1 MSDSSSSTNG
11 PVSEPPTC
19 AGGLAADPASRLNQS
34 GDFSGDFSDDGP
46 FTATGAAETEERQ
59 IPSQLGGYVIKQL
72 IGTGGMGQV
81 YLAEHVRMQRAVA
94 IKTLPLKMVEDEHAI
109 NRFYEE
115 VRAASRVLH
124 PNIVTAFDAG
134 EDDGFHFL
142 AMEYIDGMTL
152 TQIVARSGPLPVGQA
167 ASVIRQAAMG
177 LLFAHRAGIVHRD
190 VKPGNLMRSIDGTVK
205 VLDLGL
211 ARISNIDLTLR
222 PDSPAEAEPIKRD
235 KGRLVGTLPFM
246 SPEQLEDPDSAD
258 PRSDIYSLGATMF
271 FLLTGQP
278 PFTGEYLD
286 QVYGHRHGE
295 IPDLMQLRRDVDFQF
310 ANLFRRM
317 MAKSPDERYA
327 SLDEVIE
334 DLSEYADKSDEPIWL
349 TEFASRQ
356 SAGDSST
363 FAGGSTSQ
371 QVANVLSIDLGMFLS
386 SAAEAS
392 PQGRIQ
398 LLNAGGKERKL
409 FRMAIASEH
418 GELLYGEDAMQLRTR
433 ANKKLVHC
441 VPMYIGK
448 PTVDREVAGRRCP
461 PEVLLALMI
470 RKIIRN
476 AWSHHGSPAAVAL
489 TIPASYDQ
497 LHRISVLQAAA
508 MAGLRSVRLVDRSVA
523 AVQSLIF
530 EPRLESILELSDN
543 PIDEL
548 LPLEST
554 AQPVSGRREEA
565 IEKTA
570 TDSAAIDSTASSKD
584 ADDRSRLR
592 RGSEHKILFI
602 GLTGQASE
610 AALFVRDANRIRQ
623 VATAGHWHTGTLPWQ
638 QKLVEVTAE
647 LFIAEAGMDPR
658 RSDQAPML
666 QVACENAMNALLILP
681 SAKVTLYL
689 GDKKRTVT
697 IRRAQWLEKCAG
709 LLEGLRLSA
718 LSACH
723 DANTS
728 RTQVDTV
735 IMLGPLLRI
744 REIQHVLLQGFRG
757 DVSIQA
763 VDRSDVAR
771 GAVSCLAGELPGRG
785 GNVSPPQA
793 VLGQTIGI
801 LVEDGQRRRK
811 VLPILPFGT
820 PYPAR
825 TNRRLN
831 VNNERKTMSISLV
844 ESSGVSRGDW
854 QSLGR
859 YDLEI
864 DNDSNVGHSNA
875 GHGRSRTIGFEININ
890 GLLVVRAQKSGMP
903 GSEKLQTLPK
913 PTLSDEQLA
922 DWTRWIDRFD

>member
-11 PVSEPPTC
+11 PLTEPPTC
-19 AGGLAADPASRLNQS
+19 VGDLASGTASRLSQS
-34 GDFSGDFSDDGP
+34 GDFSADFSSDGHGGVEGM
-46 FTATGAAETEERQ
+46 TELEERH
-59 IPSQLGGYVIKQL
+59 IPSRLGGYEIKQL
-72 IGTGGMGQV
+72 IGSGGMGQV
-81 YLAEHVRMQRAVA
+81 YLAEHLRMQRTVA
-94 IKTLPLKMVEDEHAI
+94 MKTLPLKMVKDEHAI

-134 EDDGFHFL
+134 EDNGFHFL

-152 TQIVARSGPLPVGQA
+152 TQIVARRGPMPVGQA

-211 ARISNIDLTLR
+211 ARISNIDLTLH
-222 PDSPAEAEPIKRD
+222 PDNPSEAEPIKRD

-295 IPDLMQLRRDVDFQF
+295 IPDLMQFCGDVDFQF

-334 DLSEYADKSDEPIWL
+334 DLGEYADKSDEPIWL

-392 PQGRIQ
+392 PLGRIH
-398 LLNAGGKERKL
+398 LLNAGGEGRKL

-441 VPMYIGK
+441 VPMYIGR

-476 AWSHHGSPAAVAL
+476 AWSHNGPPTAVAL
-489 TIPASYDQ
+489 TIPSSYDQ
-497 LHRISVLQAAA
+497 LHRRSILQAAS
-508 MAGLRSVRLVDRSVA
+508 MAGLHSVRLVDRSVA

-530 EPRLESILELSDN
+530 EPRLETLLESPGDPN
-543 PIDEL
+543 GEL
-548 LPLEST
+548 LPLEPAAESEANRSREAADRTTNTTT
-554 AQPVSGRREEA
+554 ANTNQV
-565 IEKTA
+565 
-570 TDSAAIDSTASSKD
+570 
-584 ADDRSRLR
+584 DDRSKLR
-592 RGSEHKILFI
+592 HASEEKILFI

-610 AALFVRDANRIRQ
+610 TALFVRDVNRIRQ

-647 LFIAEAGMDPR
+647 LFMAAAGIDPR

-681 SAKVTLYL
+681 SAKVTLFL
-689 GDKKRTVT
+689 AGMKRTVT
-697 IRRAQWLEKCAG
+697 IRRAQWLEKCTG
-709 LLEGLRLSA
+709 LLEGLRSSLMT
-718 LSACH
+718 ACH
-723 DANTS
+723 DANVS
-728 RTQVDTV
+728 RAQIDTV

-744 REIQHVLLQGFRG
+744 REIQHDLLQGFRG

-771 GAVSCLAGELPGRG
+771 GAASCLAGELPGRG
-785 GNVSPPQA
+785 GNASPPQA
-793 VLGQTIGI
+793 VAGQTIGI
-801 LVEDGQRRRK
+801 LVEDGKRRRK
-811 VLPILPFGT
+811 VLPILPCGT

-831 VNNERKTMSISLV
+831 VNHERKMMSISLV

-864 DNDSNVGHSNA
+864 SNDSSTGVN
-875 GHGRSRTIGFEININ
+875 RSRTIGFEININ
-890 GLLVVRAQKSGMP
+890 GLLVVRAQKSRMP

-913 PTLSDEQLA
+913 ATLSDEQVA
-922 DWTRWIDRFD
+922 EWTRWIDRFD